1 MVSEGMFVNGYQK
14 EGLSFGIRRKVCH
27 LVSEGRFVIWYQKEG
42 LSFGIRRKVCHLV
55 SKGRF
60 VIWYQKEGLSFGI
73 RRKVCHLVFGERF
86 VTWYQKEGLSFGI
99 RRKKK
104 SASREIQELIEK
116 VSPDKMMQQAKQW
129 KPTYVDQDNTTRRK
143 RQTPAST
150 SNSTSSS
157 KMRSTNFLDDFNMDS
172 NMTYLR
178 SCAQNTF
185 YAKMCDDCWEGESES
200 STLYQNE
207 EQFRDLFSFQNKSIR
222 SALGHQIQD
231 MMLQCSFAGRKC
243 VQSNF
248 TQIQSAV
255 YGNCYTIEY
264 DKFIARK
271 SGPSAGLELTLFLE
285 TSEYIPGITNG
296 KGLQL
301 VVHEQ
306 GTVPFPEDEGI
317 AINPGT
323 QTLIGLRMV
332 KITRLGEPYGPCIS
346 TSTFEVKYGIK
357 YTRNACQRICEQQQ
371 IIDTCQC
378 VDALHPQ
385 LIIYMNATNVQPCN
399 NITQMMCVTEVE
411 FNYNASEDKCG
422 CASPCR
428 WVVCLQVGR
437 VPAGGSCVCSESLYE
452 KTISPRQWPSPSF
465 ASILLESICQDRS
478 PETCSKLR
486 NMSDNELLGEFVK
499 LNIFFEDL
507 NYEELSEQADY
518 TSVNLLSDIGG
529 TIGLWIGLSVL
540 SLFELIHLASSLVY
554 YILCGRWRAKEDGK
568 YGTD

>member
-1 MVSEGMFVNGYQK
+1 MQRGDSENSMQEKSSSAGLIKIFSKFADKTSLNGVPFINSTHNLLIKAVWSCLLAAAIGAMFFHLYNLFITY
-14 EGLSFGIRRKVCH
+14 LSFGKHSQIS
-27 LVSEGRFVIWYQKEG
+27 LGFSTLDFPA
-42 LSFGIRRKVCHLV
+42 
-55 SKGRF
+55 
-60 VIWYQKEGLSFGI
+60 
-73 RRKVCHLVFGERF
+73 
-86 VTWYQKEGLSFGI
+86 VTICNVNMMRMSH
-99 RRKKK
+99 KK

-116 VSPDKMMQQAKQW
+116 VSPDKMLQQAKQW
-129 KPTYVDQDNTTRRK
+129 KPTYEDDDDVTTRRK
-143 RQTPAST
+143 
-150 SNSTSSS
+150 STSSS
-157 KMRSTNFLDDFNMDS
+157 KMRSTNFLDDFNTDS

-178 SCAQNTF
+178 SSAQNTF
-185 YAKMCDDCWEGESES
+185 YAKKCDDCWEGQSES

-264 DKFIARK
+264 DKFVARK

-323 QTLIGLRMV
+323 QTLLGLRM
-332 KITRLGEPYGPCIS
+332 
-346 TSTFEVKYGIK
+346 
-357 YTRNACQRICEQQQ
+357 ACQRICEQQQ

-399 NITQMMCVTEVE
+399 NITQMVCVTQVE
-411 FNYNASEDKCG
+411 FAYNASEDKCG
-422 CASPCR
+422 CASP
-428 WVVCLQVGR
+428 
-437 VPAGGSCVCSESLYE
+437 CSESLYE

-465 ASILLESICQDRS
+465 ASILVESICQDRS
-478 PETCSKLR
+478 PETCSGLR

-540 SLFELIHLASSLVY
+540 SLFELIHLMSSLVY
-554 YILCGRWRAKEDGK
+554 YIMCGRWRAKEDGK